1 MKKQLTAALLAFC
14 VGCGALTT
22 IQASA
27 EPTNGSVT
35 FGDVDADGS
44 VNAKDAAVILSASAR
59 FGATGNYGLTSEEV
73 SAADIDRNGS
83 VNAKDASWILQYAAA
98 VGTGY
103 TNALELYLYEK
114 QNPAE
119 TETLTNPPMP
129 TDLIP
134 AAKPTEA
141 TTYAAPTEPPTYIV
155 PTQPTS
161 PPPVVPDQDDSF
173 EAVFL
178 GVSNWGASSTTF
190 SNASNFTYR
199 FLVNGSEQIYT
210 VSNAMTEDMPY
221 PIQNRLKVNYHFR
234 LRTVGNQI
242 VSVQEIEDD
251 FPFYDPP
258 VSGTPGVLTLRNL
271 LTTAMEPVGTTLY
284 MFGGGWNWQD
294 DGSGWQTRSIGVQP
308 DWVRFWQEHDQSY
321 TYRTNNHTTTY
332 YPYGEFNQYYYAGL
346 DCSGFVSWAVYNT
359 LHSENGLPGY
369 GGKSTQMARRFA
381 GYGWGQW
388 THSVTTSTVMRP
400 GDIMSMNGHVWL
412 SLGTCADGSIVIA
425 HSTPSNSHSGQ
436 PGGGVQ
442 IGAVGNSTSCQAYK
456 LASKYMQRFYPEWCS
471 RYKVTLKT
479 KSDYLAVKAADA
491 GRFTWNCTYPLT
503 DPDGIQNMSAD
514 QALYYIF
521 GE

>member
-1 MKKQLTAALLAFC
+1 MKKHLSAALLAFC
-14 VGCGALTT
+14 VGCGGFTT
-22 IQASA
+22 LQASA
-27 EPTNGSVT
+27 EPQRGNVT
-35 FGDVDADGS
+35 FGDIDADGSINANDAAIVLKASSRFGTAGSYGLTAEEQAAADIDRDGS
-44 VNAKDAAVILSASAR
+44 VNAKDA
-59 FGATGNYGLTSEEV
+59 T
-73 SAADIDRNGS
+73 
-83 VNAKDASWILQYAAA
+83 WILRYAAS

-103 TNALELYLYEK
+103 SGELEAFVHEK
-114 QNPAE
+114 EDP
-119 TETLTNPPMP
+119 TELTNPLM
-129 TDLIP
+129 
-134 AAKPTEA
+134 
-141 TTYAAPTEPPTYIV
+141 PTEPTTYVIPTEPTTYV
-155 PTQPTS
+155 TPTQPTS
-161 PPPVVPDQDDSF
+161 PPPVVPDPDDSI

-190 SNASNFTYR
+190 SNANNFTYR

-210 VSNAMTEDMPY
+210 VSNAMIDDMPY
-221 PIQNRLKVNYHFR
+221 PIQNRLKVNYRFR
-234 LRTVGNQI
+234 LKTVGNQI
-242 VSVQEIEDD
+242 VNVQEIEDN
-251 FPFYDPP
+251 FPLYDPP
-258 VSGTPGVLTLRNL
+258 ISGRPGETTLLNL

-294 DGSGWQTRSIGVQP
+294 NGSGWQTRSIGVQP

-321 TYRTNNHTTTY
+321 TYRTNNHATTY

-359 LHSENGLPGY
+359 LHAENGLPGY

-381 GYGWGQW
+381 GYGWGDW
-388 THSVTTSTVMRP
+388 THSVTTNTVMRP

-412 SLGTCADGSIVIA
+412 SLGTCSDGSIVIA
-425 HSTPSNSHSGQ
+425 HSTPSDSHAGQ

-442 IGAVGNSTSCQAYK
+442 IGAVGNSTSCQAYQ
-456 LASKYMQRFYPEWCS
+456 LASKYMQRFYPGWCA
-471 RYKVTLKT
+471 RYKVTLKS

-491 GRFTWNCTYPLT
+491 GRFTWNCSYPLT